1 MINVIKYILAFLK
14 YFVILNPQNAEIKTP
29 HMTKNANISVI
40 PLKIPVLGLL
50 QKYLIHQQCHIY
62 ELSCLL
68 WK

>member
-40 PLKIPVLGLL
+40 PLVKDSSSGAITKVSHTPTVS
-50 QKYLIHQQCHIY
+50 YL
-62 ELSCLL
+62 
-68 WK
+68 